1 MKCQFFHYKN
11 IMYHIKSVFSVEALS
26 PIQQGGDPQVDT
38 ENAERN
44 RISHLSRESI
54 RILQEDTAME
64 KDVSAPL
71 RHITGSKQMQ

>member
-1 MKCQFFHYKN
+1 
-11 IMYHIKSVFSVEALS
+11 MYHIKSVFSVEALS
-26 PIQQGGDPQVDT
+26 PIQQGGDPQADT

-54 RILQEDTAME
+54 RILQEDTAI
-64 KDVSAPL
+64 SAPL